1 MKKESEVNL
10 SPLSREERVTV
21 PVEAKDIPK
30 IIGSI
35 QHTLTE
41 LSRSG
46 KFVGLIESTNLSF
59 KSGTYRIYVSI
70 SDGY

>member
-21 PVEAKDIPK
+21 PVEVKDIPK

-59 KSGTYRIYVSI
+59 KSGTYRIYVSV

>member
-1 MKKESEVNL
+1 MTKESELNS
-10 SPLSREERVTV
+10 SPLSREDRVTV
-21 PVEAKDIPK
+21 PVEVKDIPK

-46 KFVGLIESTNLSF
+46 KYMGLVESTNLSF
-59 KSGTYRIYVSI
+59 KSGSYRIYVSV